1 MRARLTLIAA
11 LVALG
16 TAANAEPQKTPSQPA
31 PQPTKI
37 VLASADPVRTPGA
50 AAAKPVATP
59 AKRVGRVTT
68 CRCGGDPQPAAETPD
83 Q

>member
-11 LVALG
+11 MIALG
-16 TAANAEPQKTPSQPA
+16 TAASAEPQKAPPQPA

-37 VLASADPVRTPGA
+37 VLASADQVRTPGPVT
-50 AAAKPVATP
+50 AKPSATP
-59 AKRVGRVTT
+59 AKRSGRVTT
-68 CRCGGDPQPAAETPD
+68 CRCGGDPLPSAETPD

>member
-11 LVALG
+11 MFALG
-16 TAANAEPQKTPSQPA
+16 TAASAEPSKAPSQPA

-37 VLASADPVRTPGA
+37 VLASAEPVRTPGA
-50 AAAKPVATP
+50 AAAKPTASPV
-59 AKRVGRVTT
+59 KRAGRVTT
-68 CRCGGDPQPAAETPD
+68 CRCGGDVQRPAETPD